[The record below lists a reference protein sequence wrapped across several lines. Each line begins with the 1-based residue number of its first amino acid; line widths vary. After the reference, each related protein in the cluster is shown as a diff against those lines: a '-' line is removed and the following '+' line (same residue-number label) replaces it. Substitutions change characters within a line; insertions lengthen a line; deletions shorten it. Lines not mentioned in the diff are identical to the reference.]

1 MPINDYSP
9 AWFDTFLRPYW
20 PHQTEKELDFLAHHL
35 PLSSYSALLDV
46 CCGLGRHALPLAAR
60 GYTVTG
66 VDRDAAMIAE
76 ARRAARDLLAAGAG
90 SASFIEADMR
100 NLAAIPGVFDGALCL
115 WQSFGYFDADTN
127 AAVLRGMRDKLNPHG
142 RIVLD
147 LYHHDYFAAHQ
158 GVEVAERAGRSITTT
173 RTLAGERLTVQIA
186 YDDAPPDVVEWQLYT
201 PAAITALAD
210 TLGLTATLACADFD
224 EARPP
229 TPDSPRMQ
237 LVFARR

>member
-1 MPINDYSP
+1 MPVNDYSP
-9 AWFDTFLRPYW
+9 VWFETFLRPYW
-20 PHQTEKELDFLAHHL
+20 PHQTEKELDFLARHL
-35 PLSSYSALLDV
+35 PLPAYRTLLDV

-76 ARRAARDLLAAGAG
+76 ARHAARDLPVGAG
-90 SASFIEADMR
+90 GASFIQADMR
-100 NLAAIPGVFDGALCL
+100 DLAAVPGTFDGALCL

-127 AAVLRGMRDKLNPHG
+127 TAVLRGMRDKLNPRG

-147 LYHHDYFAAHQ
+147 LYHRDYFAAHQ
-158 GVEVAERAGRSITTT
+158 GVEVAERAGRRITTT
-173 RTLAGERLTVQIA
+173 RTMYGDRLTVQIA

-201 PAAITALAD
+201 PDAIAALAGD
-210 TLGLTATLACADFD
+210 LGLTPMLACADFD
-224 EARPP
+224 DARPP

-237 LVFARR
+237 LIFARR